1 MSKSCDIHASFSR
14 GCSECQDINWPSA
27 DLRAATL
34 LRKILYS
41 RDVVIPI
48 ETDEE
53 ISELLRSVPAEKIPT
68 GIEFHASTALT
79 QARMARR
86 TCGDL
91 YIPLKHLDCVIEQL
105 EEIMAKIK
113 SQYRSPQ

>member
-1 MSKSCDIHASFSR
+1 MSKSCDIHANFSR
-14 GCSECQDINWPSA
+14 GCSECQNLNWPSA

-53 ISELLRSVPAEKIPT
+53 IRDLLRNIPAETIPT
-68 GIEFHASTALT
+68 GIEFHAEMALT
-79 QARMARR
+79 QARMAYHIADNEALEMQQ
-86 TCGDL
+86 G
-91 YIPLKHLDCVIEQL
+91 HLASVIEQL
-105 EEIMAKIK
+105 EEIQAKIRGQK
-113 SQYRSPQ
+113 